1 VVVRVERL
9 YDKLIASNILR
20 PVHNL
25 SLKQ

>member
-1 VVVRVERL
+1 VVRVERL